1 VSPLLPPA
9 LRQAMT
15 RLIERESSK
24 TIAVKSQALSERYR
38 GGSDSSDA
46 VRDDADA
53 AAYLAARMPATYAAM
68 ASVLSRVG
76 FHAPGF
82 APVSLLDAGA
92 GPGTASFAAAEQWPS
107 LQQVTMVERNL
118 RMIAAANALR
128 ENASSPALRDAAIR
142 ESDITNIDTTR
153 SHDLVLMGYAV
164 AEIPEAALTRVL
176 DASWRTC
183 AGILVIVEP
192 GTPEGFARIL
202 QCRVHL
208 LRLGARIVAPCPGDY
223 QCPNDWCHFAVRLP
237 RSKSHMRAKNASV
250 PFEDEKFSYLAV
262 ARENIAISPATARI
276 VAEPHVSKPGVS
288 LRLCAGDEISERFV
302 ARRDKPAYKQAAK
315 SKWGDAYGL

>member
-1 VSPLLPPA
+1 MA
-9 LRQAMT
+9 

-24 TIAVKSQALSERYR
+24 TIAAKSQELSERYR

-76 FHAPGF
+76 FHASGF

-92 GPGTASFAAAEQWPS
+92 GPGTASFAAAGQWPS
-107 LQQVTMVERNL
+107 LRQVTMLERNP
-118 RMIAAANALR
+118 RMIAAAHALC
-128 ENASSPALRDAAIR
+128 ENASAPALRDAVMIAG
-142 ESDITNIDTTR
+142 DLAATDTSR
-153 SHDLVLMGYAV
+153 RQDLVLLGYAV
-164 AEIPEAALTRVL
+164 AEIPGAVLTRAL
-176 DASWRTC
+176 DALWRSC
-183 AGILVIVEP
+183 AGVLVIVEP

-202 QCRVHL
+202 QCRSHL

-250 PFEDEKFSYLAV
+250 PFEDEKFSYLAA
-262 ARENIAISPATARI
+262 ARESVAISPATARI
-276 VAEPHVSKPGVS
+276 VAEPRLSKPGVS
-288 LRLCAGDEISERFV
+288 LRLCACGEISERFA
-302 ARRDKPAYKQAAK
+302 ARRDKLGYKQAVK
-315 SKWGDAYGL
+315 SKWGDAYSL